1 MKDATKGIL
10 AMVGACT
17 IWGLSPLFYKM
28 LAHVPPPEVLSHRT
42 LWSVIF
48 FTGVLAFQRRLP
60 ELGSAFRGRRQI
72 GVIAL
77 AAAMISVN
85 WFIFILSIQIGRATE
100 ASLGYYIFPLMTV
113 LVGWMWFGERLGA
126 AQWGAVALAA
136 VAVLV
141 LTIGLGVAPWISLVL
156 ATTFAVYGA
165 LKKGLAL
172 GPVVSVTCEI
182 LIFLPFWLI
191 LLGWYHATGQGHFG
205 IGWLTS
211 LLLILSGPL
220 TAMPLILFS
229 YAARRVRLDRLGL
242 PIPSDIQ
249 GSPPAELEHPI
260 VVESRTLPEFMPDG
274 DWSAIIDADGHKF
287 IWNSKGDHM
296 LFDLNADPDEQNNLW
311 SADNA
316 RAQAMNRAMTDYLA
330 GLPAPGDAG
339 PRKQIDPRTQEQL
352 KGLGYLE

>member
-17 IWGLSPLFYKM
+17 IWGVSPLFYKM

-205 IGWLTS
+205 TGWLTN

-229 YAARRVRLDRLGL
+229 YAARRVRLSTVGVLQYINPTQQFFCAVLAFGEPFTPWHQIAFGLIWTAVAIFSAAALSQDWAARRASIAALGVSAQVTNS
-242 PIPSDIQ
+242 PSD
-249 GSPPAELEHPI
+249 G
-260 VVESRTLPEFMPDG
+260 
-274 DWSAIIDADGHKF
+274 
-287 IWNSKGDHM
+287 
-296 LFDLNADPDEQNNLW
+296 
-311 SADNA
+311 
-316 RAQAMNRAMTDYLA
+316 
-330 GLPAPGDAG
+330 
-339 PRKQIDPRTQEQL
+339 
-352 KGLGYLE
+352 

>member
-48 FTGVLAFQRRLP
+48 FAGVLAFQRRLG
-60 ELGSAFRGRRQI
+60 ELGTAFRGRRQV

-156 ATTFAVYGA
+156 ATSFAIYGA

-205 IGWLTS
+205 TGWLTS

-229 YAARRVRLDRLGL
+229 YAARRVRLSTVGVLQYINPTLQFFCAVLAFGEPFTLWHQIAFGLIWTAVAIFSAAALSQDRAARRASTAALGVSAQVTNA
-242 PIPSDIQ
+242 PSD
-249 GSPPAELEHPI
+249 GSAKP
-260 VVESRTLPEFMPDG
+260 
-274 DWSAIIDADGHKF
+274 
-287 IWNSKGDHM
+287 
-296 LFDLNADPDEQNNLW
+296 
-311 SADNA
+311 
-316 RAQAMNRAMTDYLA
+316 
-330 GLPAPGDAG
+330 
-339 PRKQIDPRTQEQL
+339 
-352 KGLGYLE
+352 